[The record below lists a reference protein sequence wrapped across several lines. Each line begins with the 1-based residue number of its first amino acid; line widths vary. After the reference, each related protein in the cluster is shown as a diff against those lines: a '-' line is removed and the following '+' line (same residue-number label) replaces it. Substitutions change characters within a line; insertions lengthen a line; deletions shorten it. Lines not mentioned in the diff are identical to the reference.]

1 MSNDILKLKVECTMK
16 LVSDK
21 LNKIYTIRWCDES
34 TLRKLNNANLI
45 ACLLKAIEFKD
56 K

>member
-21 LNKIYTIRWCDES
+21 LNKIYTIRCDES

-45 ACLLKAIEFKD
+45 ACLLKAIEFKG